1 MFLTAECEE
10 YTTLAMRTVKLT
22 LAYDGTDFAGW
33 QFQPGQRTI
42 QQTLQ
47 EAVERITGEHTPVVA
62 SGRTDAGV
70 HAVAQ
75 VAAFVTNSAHSPEIF
90 QRALNAELPNDIV
103 VLAAA
108 EAPAG
113 FDPIR
118 HAHRKSYR
126 YIVQDGPL
134 ADVFSRR
141 YAWHSYRRLD
151 AEAMHRAAQSLI
163 GRHDFSSFETSG
175 SERVSTTRT
184 VFNLSVTREKRCQEP
199 NPDTISA
206 TKMDAGIR
214 FLTPFFPG
222 EIRFEITADGFL
234 YNMMRNIV
242 GTLVEVGRGQ
252 RDESWPAA
260 VLAAQ
265 DRRAAGQTAPPQGLF
280 LVSVEYE
287 GRRTGDKGQEE
298 ARAEVPT
305 V

>member
-1 MFLTAECEE
+1 
-10 YTTLAMRTVKLT
+10 MRTLKLT

-47 EAVERITGEHTPVVA
+47 EAVERITGEPAPVVA

-70 HAVAQ
+70 HALGQ
-75 VAAFVTNSAHSPEIF
+75 VAAFETDSSLAPEVM

-118 HAHRKSYR
+118 HAHHKSYR
-126 YIVQDGPL
+126 YIVHDGPL
-134 ADVFSRR
+134 PDVFSRR
-141 YAWHSYRRLD
+141 YAWHIYRRLD
-151 AEAMHRAAQSLI
+151 ADRMNRAAQALV
-163 GRHDFSSFETSG
+163 GQHDFSSFETSG
-175 SERVSTTRT
+175 SERVSTMRT
-184 VFNLSVTREKRCQEP
+184 AFELAVTRRPRGRAGDTEKRCQEP
-199 NPDTISA
+199 NPNMMLESGPG
-206 TKMDAGIR
+206 AGIP

-252 RDESWPAA
+252 REESWLGE
-260 VLAAQ
+260 VLAAK
-265 DRRAAGQTAPPQGLF
+265 DRRAAGPAAPPQGLF
-280 LVSVEYE
+280 LVSVEY
-287 GRRTGDKGQEE
+287 DS
-298 ARAEVPT
+298 A
-305 V
+305 

>member
-1 MFLTAECEE
+1 
-10 YTTLAMRTVKLT
+10 MRTLKLT
-22 LAYDGTDFAGW
+22 IAYDGTDFAGW

-42 QQTLQ
+42 QETLQ
-47 EAVERITGEHTPVVA
+47 EAVERITGERTPVVA

-70 HAVAQ
+70 HALGQ
-75 VAAFVTNSAHSPEIF
+75 VARFETNSSLSPDVI

-126 YIVQDGPL
+126 YIVHDGPL
-134 ADVFSRR
+134 PDVFSRR
-141 YAWHSYRRLD
+141 YSWHIYRRLD
-151 AEAMHRAAQSLI
+151 ADAMHRAAQALV
-163 GRHDFSSFETSG
+163 GRHDFSGFEGSG
-175 SERVSTTRT
+175 SERVSTIRT
-184 VFNLSVTREKRCQEP
+184 VLELTITRNSSQGR
-199 NPDTISA
+199 
-206 TKMDAGIR
+206 AGER
-214 FLTPFFPG
+214 GGEPG

-252 RDESWPAA
+252 REESWPAA

-265 DRRAAGQTAPPQGLF
+265 DRRAAGPTAPPQGLF
-280 LVSVEYE
+280 LISVEYE
-287 GRRTGDKGQEE
+287 SMERGL
-298 ARAEVPT
+298 
-305 V
+305 